1 MNDVVTKSRD
11 LVNEKIEEF
20 RQQKAKYE
28 ALWDE
33 NQQLNTY
40 KRNVMILETEK
51 RELETRLVT
60 LTVESAK
67 SPAAAA
73 VTPKTTMQVGLL
85 SSTG

>member
-51 RELETRLVT
+51 RELETR
-60 LTVESAK
+60 
-67 SPAAAA
+67 
-73 VTPKTTMQVGLL
+73 
-85 SSTG
+85 